1 MLTLSRKAE
10 IMPASPIRKL
20 IPYSEEAKKRG
31 VKVYHL
37 NIGQPDVASPKE
49 ALNAVKNA
57 NPDYIPY
64 PHSAG
69 IESYRVGLAKY
80 YQDLG
85 INVTYQDINITTG
98 GSEALQI
105 ALAVTCNPDDEVIVM
120 EPFYTN
126 YNSFAVQNDVK
137 FVAIPTKIEDGF
149 ALPPISEFEK
159 YITPKTKGIIVTNP
173 GNPTGT
179 LYPKEAI
186 MELGKLAKKH
196 QIYLYADEVY
206 REFCYTDEPH
216 FSCMHLEGVDDNVI
230 LLDSVS
236 KRYSLCGVRIGAI
249 VSKNKAVMNAV
260 LRYAQA
266 RLCSPAYGQIAAEGA
281 LATPK
286 EYFDMVRTEYINRRD
301 FTVNALNN
309 MEGVFCPNPMGA
321 FYVLAALPID
331 DSEKFAQWL
340 LEDFEYEK
348 QTVMVAPAGG
358 FYSNYELGK
367 TQVRI
372 AYVLKI
378 EDLKNA
384 MKCLE
389 VALKQYPGRTIK

>member
-1 MLTLSRKAE
+1 MLTLSRKAN

-20 IPYSEEAKKRG
+20 IPYSEAAKKRG
-31 VKVYHL
+31 IKVYHL

-49 ALNAVKNA
+49 ALEAVKKA

-69 IESYRVGLAKY
+69 IESYRRGLAVY
-80 YQDLG
+80 YQNLG
-85 INVTYQDINITTG
+85 IDVTYEDINITTG

-105 ALAVTCNPDDEVIVM
+105 ALAITCDPDDEVIVM

-137 FVAIPTKIEDGF
+137 YVPIPTKIEDGF

-186 MELGKLAKKH
+186 MELGQLAKKH
-196 QIYLYADEVY
+196 DIYLYADEVY

-216 FSCMHLEGVDDNVI
+216 FSCMHLKGLEENVI

-249 VSKNKAVMNAV
+249 VSKNKKVMNAV

-301 FTVNALNN
+301 YTVSKLNSI
-309 MEGVFCPNPMGA
+309 EGVFCPNPMGA
-321 FYVLAALPID
+321 FYVLASLPID

-340 LEDFEYEK
+340 LEDFDYEK

-358 FYSNYELGK
+358 FYSNPELGK
-367 TQVRI
+367 NQVRI

-378 EDLKNA
+378 EDLKA
-384 MKCLE
+384 ALTCLE